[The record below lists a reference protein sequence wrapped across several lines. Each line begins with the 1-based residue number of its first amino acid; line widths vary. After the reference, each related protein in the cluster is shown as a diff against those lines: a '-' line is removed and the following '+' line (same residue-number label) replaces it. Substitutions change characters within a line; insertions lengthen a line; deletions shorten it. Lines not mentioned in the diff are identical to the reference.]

1 MRREPSASG
10 QSPLKRLLQLLAA
23 AALLLVAVLV
33 INTLRVPAAA
43 ESPAASAGVVV
54 DEAVAAERLGAAVR
68 FATISYASGAPID
81 TAAFRGFHA
90 FLARSFPRVHQATR
104 LEVVGGLSL
113 LYTWPGAD
121 TTLAPVV
128 LMGHMDVVPVTES
141 NLPEWTQPP
150 FSGAIADGFVW
161 GRGTLDDKTTVLA
174 ILESI
179 EGLLAEGFVPPRTI
193 YLTFGHDE
201 EVGGR
206 YGASPMVDTLVA
218 RGVKPALVLDEGG
231 FLASGVMPGVPGRSA
246 IVGIAEKGYL
256 SLRLRAIA
264 PGGHSSMPTGRTA
277 VGALSRAIVKL
288 EADQFPSSL
297 DGPTR
302 GMLEAMAPYS
312 PFTTRLVLANL
323 WLTAPLVRSQLGK
336 NPLGAALM
344 RTTTSPT
351 MLTAGVKDNVLPPE
365 ATAVVNF
372 RIRPGETQ
380 LTVIEKVR
388 RTIADTMIR
397 VEPTDSA
404 RVDPSPVSD
413 ITSPAYQL
421 IANTIRSMVPDE
433 KVPVLPYLVMGGTD
447 AKYWGPHSD
456 KVFRFLAVPFGE
468 GDVGRVHGVNERI
481 AVKDYAVAVGFFSRL
496 LKGLGTLE

>member
-1 MRREPSASG
+1 M
-10 QSPLKRLLQLLAA
+10 KRILQ
-23 AALLLVAVLV
+23 LLLVAVLALAAV
-33 INTLRVPAAA
+33 LVVNTLRVPAPQPAA
-43 ESPAASAGVVV
+43 EASASAAV
-54 DEAVAAERLGAAVR
+54 DEALAAERLGAAVR
-68 FATISYASGAPID
+68 FATVSYASGAPID

-90 FLARSFPRVHQATR
+90 FLERSFPRVHQAAR
-104 LEVVGGLSL
+104 REVLGGLSL
-113 LYTWPGAD
+113 LYTIRGSD
-121 TTLAPVV
+121 STLAPVV
-128 LMGHMDVVPVTES
+128 LMGHMDVVPVPEP

-150 FSGAIADGFVW
+150 FSGAVADGFVW

-179 EGLLAEGFVPPRTI
+179 EGLLAEGFTPPRTL

-206 YGASPMVDTLVA
+206 YGARVMVDTLVA
-218 RGVKPALVLDEGG
+218 RGVRPAFVLDEGG

-256 SLRLRAIA
+256 SLRLRALA
-264 PGGHSSMPTGRTA
+264 QGGHSSMPTGRTA
-277 VGALSRAIVKL
+277 IGALSRAIARL
-288 EADQFPSSL
+288 EAEPFPSSL

-312 PFTTRLVLANL
+312 PFSTRLVLANL
-323 WLTAPLVRSQLGK
+323 WLTEPLVRSQLAK

-344 RTTTSPT
+344 HTTTSPT
-351 MLTAGVKDNVLPPE
+351 ILAAGVKDNVLPPE

-380 LTVIEKVR
+380 QSVMDKVR
-388 RTIADTMIR
+388 RTIADSMIL

-404 RVDPSPVSD
+404 RTDPSPVSD
-413 ITSPAYQL
+413 VGSDAYAL
-421 IANTIRSMVPDE
+421 IASTIRAMVPGE
-433 KVPVLPYLVMGGTD
+433 RVPVLPYLVMGGTD

-496 LKGLGTLE
+496 IRGLEALP